1 MNLKTIRLETKLM
14 PVLNRRVVLAARPK
28 GTVLPDCF
36 RIEEQD
42 LEGPNEGQVLVRNH
56 YMSLDPY
63 MRGRMDDLKS
73 YAAPQ
78 ALDETMQGGTVGV
91 VEQSRHPRFAE
102 GDTVVGM
109 LGWQLYALSDGRG
122 LQKVDASRIPMS
134 AFLGVMGM
142 PGATAWFGL
151 NRIIAPRSGET
162 LVVSAA
168 SGAVGA
174 VVGQLAKA
182 QGCRV
187 VGIAGGAEK
196 CTIVVDEFGFDA
208 CVDYK
213 AGSLHEQLA
222 QATPEGIDGN
232 FENVGGAVLD
242 AVLRRMN
249 GFGRVAVCGLIA
261 GYNGEDIALRNTRS
275 ILVNRLKV
283 QGFIIS
289 EHLEVWPQAHA
300 EIAAAIE
307 NKTMKYRETI
317 AEGLESAPEAFI
329 GLLKGRNLG
338 KQLVRLC

>member
-1 MNLKTIRLETKLM
+1 MSL
-14 PVLNRRVVLAARPK
+14 LNRRIVLAARPK
-28 GTVLPDCF
+28 GMVTPACF
-36 RIEEQD
+36 RLEEQE
-42 LEGPNEGQVLVRNH
+42 LSGPQEGEVLVRNH

-63 MRGRMDDLKS
+63 MRGRMDDTKS

-78 ALDETMQGGTVGV
+78 PLDQTMQGGTVGV
-91 VEQSRHPRFAE
+91 VEQSRNPRFAA

-109 LGWQLYALSDGRG
+109 LGWQLYGLSDGRG
-122 LQKVDASRIPMS
+122 LQKVDTGRAPLS
-134 AFLGVMGM
+134 AYLGVLGM
-142 PGATAWFGL
+142 PGATAWYGL
-151 NRIIAPRSGET
+151 HRMLEPRPGET
-162 LVVSAA
+162 VVVSAA

-187 VGIAGGAEK
+187 VGVAGGAEK
-196 CTIVVDEFGFDA
+196 CRIVVEEFGFDA

-213 AGSLHEQLA
+213 AGALHEHLA
-222 QATPEGIDGN
+222 QATPQGIDAN

-249 GFGRVAVCGLIA
+249 GFGRIAVCGLIA

-289 EHLEVWPQAHA
+289 EHLELWPRAHA
-300 EIAAAIE
+300 EIAQAIE
-307 NKTMKYRETI
+307 GGQLRYRETV
-317 AEGLESAPEAFI
+317 AEGLESAPEAFL
-329 GLLKGRNLG
+329 GLLQGRNLG
-338 KQLVRLC
+338 KQLVKLV